1 LHKINFIA
9 EGKIIMKNKK
19 MNILDYTLRD
29 GGYHNKWN
37 IDKLIVDRNLKSL
50 KAASIDI
57 GLTI

>member
-1 LHKINFIA
+1 
-9 EGKIIMKNKK
+9 MKNKK

-29 GGYHNKWN
+29 SGYHNKWN
-37 IDKLIVDRNLKSL
+37 FDKLIVDRNLKSL